1 MRYLGSFL
9 PDSCGRYL
17 LFVIGGQCLESE
29 PVEETVAVLL
39 VAYYVNTDMCAHS
52 QIHILLPPIRTPSV
66 FLFIVYVFIHFSRS
80 LIINTYY
87 MPGSI
92 EGGR

>member
-29 PVEETVAVLL
+29 PVEETVGVLL
-39 VAYYVNTDMCAHS
+39 VAYYVNTDMCAHTDT
-52 QIHILLPPIRTPSV
+52 HTLTPNTDTIS
-66 FLFIVYVFIHFSRS
+66 LSIYCLCIYSFSRS

-92 EGGR
+92 EGVR